1 VSAAEL
7 DGMVAVVTGTAQGI
21 GRAIAG
27 QIRTAGATVHEVDK
41 ETVDLSVGGDVERF
55 FAGVGDVD
63 ILVNV
68 AGGVV
73 GQTHVPIDE
82 LTDEAWDAVVDA
94 NLRTTMN
101 CTRAAARS
109 MKRRG
114 YGRIVNISSGAGRS
128 VSLTGI
134 QAYASAKAAQIG
146 FTRQVAYELGPHG
159 ITVNCIAPGFVLSNP
174 TTQAQW
180 DSYGVEGQR
189 TLLEKIATRRTG
201 TPDDIARGV
210 LFFVSPAAG
219 WVSGQTLSIDG
230 GHSLF

>member
-1 VSAAEL
+1 MAEL

-21 GRAIAG
+21 GREIADR
-27 QIRTAGATVHEVDK
+27 IKASGATVHEVDK
-41 ETVDLSVGGDVERF
+41 DTVDLSDSDAVEAF
-55 FAGVGDVD
+55 FAGIGAVD

-73 GQTHVPIDE
+73 GQTHVPIDDV
-82 LTDEAWDAVVDA
+82 TNDSWNAVIAA
-94 NLRTTMN
+94 NLTTTMN
-101 CTRAAARS
+101 CTRAAARV
-109 MKRRG
+109 MKKRG

-134 QAYASAKAAQIG
+134 QAYTTAKAAQIG
-146 FTRQVAYELGPHG
+146 FTRQMAHELGQYG

-180 DSYGVEGQR
+180 ESYGEDGQR
-189 TLLEKIATRRTG
+189 TLLERIATRKTG
-201 TPDDIARGV
+201 TPGDIARGV
-210 LFFVSPAAG
+210 QFFVAPDAG
-219 WVSGQTLSIDG
+219 WVSGQTISIDG